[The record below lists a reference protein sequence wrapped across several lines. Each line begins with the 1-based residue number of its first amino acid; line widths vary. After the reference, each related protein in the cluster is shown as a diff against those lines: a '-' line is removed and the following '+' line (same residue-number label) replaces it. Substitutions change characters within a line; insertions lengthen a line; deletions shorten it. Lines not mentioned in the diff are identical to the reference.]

1 LNSNAKISVLCDFDG
16 TVAQR
21 DIGHHFFETYVKDA
35 DRWLD
40 TLERWKMGLISSKE
54 CLEHEISW
62 VDADRLDLDA
72 FITKE
77 PLDPFFRDFVDFC
90 VKRKYDILIV
100 SDGLDYY
107 IESLLMKSSLGFV
120 PFVANHLLLDG
131 SSIEGIEFPHYDLMD
146 CTMCGNC
153 KLFHLEEKRREEYF
167 TVYVGNGYSDRC
179 PSEHADLVIAKGDLL
194 AHCMREEIACVPFE
208 NFRDV
213 ERELTERFIIS
224 D

>member
-1 LNSNAKISVLCDFDG
+1 MNSNSKITILCDFDG
-16 TVAQR
+16 TVAER
-21 DIGHHFFETYVKDA
+21 DIGHHFFETFVKDTN
-35 DRWLD
+35 RWLD

-62 VDADRLDLDA
+62 VDADRLDIDA

-77 PLDPFFRDFVDFC
+77 RLDPYFRDFVDFC
-90 VKRKYDILIV
+90 VKRKYDILIL

-107 IESLLMKSSLGFV
+107 IESLLMRSGLGFI
-120 PFVANHLLLDG
+120 PFRANHLLLNG
-131 SSIEGIEFPHYDLMD
+131 SSIEGIDFPYHNLKD

-153 KLFHLEEKRREEYF
+153 KLFHLEEKRREGYF

-179 PSEHADLVIAKGDLL
+179 PAEHADLVLAKSDLL
-194 AHCMREEIACVPFE
+194 AHCEREEISCIPFE

-213 ERELTERFIIS
+213 ERELTKRFIIS

>member
-1 LNSNAKISVLCDFDG
+1 MNSNSKITILCDFDG
-16 TVAQR
+16 TVAER
-21 DIGHHFFETYVKDA
+21 DIGHHFFETFVKDT

-62 VDADRLDLDA
+62 MDADRLDIDA

-77 PLDPFFRDFVDFC
+77 KLDPYFRDFIDFC
-90 VKRKYDILIV
+90 VKRKYDILIL

-107 IESLLMKSSLGFV
+107 IESLLMSSGLGFI
-120 PFVANHLLLDG
+120 PFRANHLLLNG
-131 SSIEGIEFPHYDLMD
+131 SSIEGIDFPHHDLMD

-153 KLFHLEEKRREEYF
+153 KLFHLEKKRRDGYY
-167 TVYVGNGYSDRC
+167 TIYVGNGYSDRC
-179 PSEHADLVIAKGDLL
+179 PAEHADLVLAKCDLL
-194 AHCMREEIACVPFE
+194 AHCEREEISCIPFE

-213 ERELTERFIIS
+213 ERELTKRFIIS
-224 D
+224 G

>member
-1 LNSNAKISVLCDFDG
+1 MNSNSKITILCDFDG
-16 TVAQR
+16 TVAER
-21 DIGHHFFETYVKDA
+21 DIGHHFFETFVKDTN
-35 DRWLD
+35 RWLD

-62 VDADRLDLDA
+62 IEADRLDIDA

-77 PLDPFFRDFVDFC
+77 KLDPYFRDFIDFC
-90 VKRKYDILIV
+90 VKRKYDILIL

-107 IESLLMKSSLGFV
+107 IESLLMSSGLGFI
-120 PFVANHLLLDG
+120 PFRANHLLLNG
-131 SSIEGIEFPHYDLMD
+131 SSIEGIDFPHHDLMD

-153 KLFHLEEKRREEYF
+153 KLFHLEKKRRDGYY

-179 PSEHADLVIAKGDLL
+179 PAGHADLVLAKCDLL
-194 AHCMREEIACVPFE
+194 AHCEREEISYIPFE

-213 ERELTERFIIS
+213 ERELTKRFIIS
-224 D
+224 G